1 MKNIKRIAM
10 LEVCCVNLIDQVRD
24 IEERI
29 KCAEEQPAPSVHY
42 VMKATN
48 PANAALD
55 VTIDAEG
62 VATHHCDTM
71 PEHTML
77 RYHET
82 YKAWLVDQYGVSKF
96 FADFCPCCGSDFRD
110 VTISKAKYVYNMI
123 DQICPHCLAPFS
135 TPICPCQR
143 W

>member
-1 MKNIKRIAM
+1 MKQRLDSISKRLYD
-10 LEVCCVNLIDQVRD
+10 LERFAYHPEQIL
-24 IEERI
+24 
-29 KCAEEQPAPSVHY
+29 EQPAPSVHY

-110 VTISKAKYVYNMI
+110 VTISKAKYVHNMPV
-123 DQICPHCLAPFS
+123 QSCPHCGSDFS